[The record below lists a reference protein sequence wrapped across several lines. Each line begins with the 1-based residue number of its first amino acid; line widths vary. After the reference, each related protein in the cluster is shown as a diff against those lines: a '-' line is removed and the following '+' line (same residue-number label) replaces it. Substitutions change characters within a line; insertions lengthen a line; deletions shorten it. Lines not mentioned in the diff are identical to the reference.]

1 MINKNKW
8 KIQHKVN
15 MIVLPLAI
23 LLLAGKSFAT
33 STNESKDLMPSVSLY
48 QLGNASALFS
58 GFSEGE
64 MNFQTLM
71 SKGDFGLGTFNDING
86 ELVAVNGKFYKIGK
100 KGVTTLVDPNW
111 QSPFVELVKFKNTN
125 TMHIANIDSYDVLKL
140 ALASKLDNKNIPYAI
155 RVTGTFG
162 YLKLRSRSP
171 RKAADS
177 NTNIEETY
185 TANNSKGT
193 LVGYWFPDYL
203 LSLTVPAF
211 HFHYIADNHQLS
223 GHVLAVKTTE
233 ATVEINKISQ
243 IEMAFPQTNSYKEMT
258 INAATVANYQ
268 NAQMNNK

>member
-8 KIQHKVN
+8 KIRQKVN
-15 MIVLPLAI
+15 MSVLPLAI
-23 LLLAGKSFAT
+23 LLLAGKSFAM
-33 STNESKDLMPSVSLY
+33 SVEESKALMPSVSLY

-58 GFSEGE
+58 GFIEGE

-86 ELVAVNGKFYKIGK
+86 ELVAVNGKFYKIGQ

-111 QSPFVELVKFKNTN
+111 KSPFVELVKFKDTN
-125 TMHIANIDSYDVLKL
+125 KIHIANVDSYEVLKQTL
-140 ALASKLDNKNIPYAI
+140 ANKLDNKNIPYAI
-155 RVTGTFG
+155 KVTGTFS

-171 RKAADS
+171 RKTTDN

-185 TANNSKGT
+185 IVNNSKGT
-193 LVGYWFPDYL
+193 LVGYWFPEYL

-211 HFHYIADNHQLS
+211 HFHFIADNHQLS
-223 GHVLAVKTTE
+223 GHVLALKTTE
-233 ATVEINKISQ
+233 ATVAINKISQ
-243 IEMAFPQTNSYKEMT
+243 IEMAFPQTIAYKEMT
-258 INAATVANYQ
+258 INAATVENYQ